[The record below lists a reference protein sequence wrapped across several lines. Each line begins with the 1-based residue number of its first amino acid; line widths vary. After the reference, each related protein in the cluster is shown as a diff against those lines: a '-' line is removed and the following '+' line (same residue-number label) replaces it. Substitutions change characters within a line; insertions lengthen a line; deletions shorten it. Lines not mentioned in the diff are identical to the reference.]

1 MFGELKEKITQG
13 KEELKKR
20 LDTAYVRT
28 LSPSSAIE
36 VIASGNKEIIDIKFN
51 EEATSD
57 FEEFQDE
64 LILTVNRALEQA
76 SALHDE
82 EMKATM
88 SKHMPNIP
96 GMDGLLNDI

>member
-1 MFGELKEKITQG
+1 MFGGLKEKITQG

-36 VIASGNKEIIDIKFN
+36 VIASGNKEIIDIKFK
-51 EEATSD
+51 EEAIED

-76 SALHDE
+76 GALHDE
-82 EMKATM
+82 EMKITM

-96 GMDGLLNDI
+96 GMDGLLDDL